1 MLEVKKLANLNVCII
16 KLTGPS
22 ECIFEHSIVTIQFV
36 SDIGSCLPIEL
47 TDALVVKRCLTKQN
61 VAAQAI

>member
-36 SDIGSCLPIEL
+36 SDIGSWTGLGN
-47 TDALVVKRCLTKQN
+47 VHYMFYLTK
-61 VAAQAI
+61 VR